1 MWVCS
6 SRKMSF
12 CSMQKIRLK
21 NRFNKKTSSAKL
33 CNNFKNSSKPYIS
46 PSQAHWS
53 AFVSVSWLRMRSAC
67 MTKGVQWRDS
77 HYCHGVTTVSS
88 PCLLL
93 SISRTYSPALVAG
106 AGVSTEWSLVHAYT
120 HAYHPSEP
128 AARPSPFC
136 LPHALQKSLCGCKWS
151 LSHQ

>member
-1 MWVCS
+1 MCEFAAQEKWVFVVC
-6 SRKMSF
+6 RKYDSKTDLIKRLV
-12 CSMQKIRLK
+12 QQNYVTILKILQ
-21 NRFNKKTSSAKL
+21 NHTY
-33 CNNFKNSSKPYIS
+33 P
-46 PSQAHWS
+46 PQAHWS

-151 LSHQ
+151 ISHQ